1 MFIKQE
7 NLQNETFIIK
17 ITSILISLSNFY
29 VLGKS

>member
-7 NLQNETFIIK
+7 NLQNETLIIK
-17 ITSILISLSNFY
+17 ITSILISLLKFY